1 MPGTEEG
8 IEHLPIAQET
18 LDATTTVAY
27 QAPDSVTAGPTAL
40 VCPAQEGQVAVREVL
55 KVKTSDNV
63 VGDHT
68 GPHYEARAAAVPVA
82 TTNRREPAARHRQSN
97 PLSARCLLE
106 PASRKTSY
114 LRDDYPAEYRADIK
128 QVQAS
133 AGFILGLPPV
143 PGALAAMDDMLAAGH
158 DVRICTAPLTEFTH
172 CVTEKYQWVQD
183 NLPGMGSAYR
193 AHQGQDTG
201 ERRRADH
208 DKPQVTGCLAATWEH
223 VVFEAP
229 YNLGAVGRRINWD
242 TWRRVLAEVER
253 ARTCCR
259 RISVL
264 VP

>member
-1 MPGTEEG
+1 M
-8 IEHLPIAQET
+8 
-18 LDATTTVAY
+18 
-27 QAPDSVTAGPTAL
+27 L
-40 VCPAQEGQVAVREVL
+40 VLVDQDGVLADFDRVFDLAWRERFPERDLV
-55 KVKTSDNV
+55 
-63 VGDHT
+63 
-68 GPHYEARAAAVPVA
+68 
-82 TTNRREPAARHRQSN
+82 
-97 PLSARCLLE
+97 E
-106 PASRKTSY
+106 PASRKNFY

-183 NLPGMGSAYR
+183 NLGP
-193 AHQGQDTG
+193 
-201 ERRRADH
+201 EWVRRIVLTKDKTLVRGDVLID
-208 DKPQVTGCLAATWEH
+208 DKPQVTGCLAPTWEH

-253 ARTCCR
+253 ARTTH
-259 RISVL
+259 L
-264 VP
+264 GAGH